1 MLRKIGKVLSI
12 FVLGVFCALVIPATL
27 TVSAIEVD
35 GSGSGAGGINTE
47 TCYVGYCWATSAHF
61 NNTPS
66 QGASAEGIRLSI
78 VDKNGNKVSGTKSH
92 DYFRSGI
99 YNLLKNTK
107 ETVYYN
113 KHKENYGNK
122 NSVVSYQSGA
132 LRTVKFVKSDL
143 FGASKM
149 DLPRVWPN
157 DGERATNTRV
167 LDYLTNMARNNS
179 ASFLKMLKNDLNYDY
194 YNQKNADDH
203 FLEFEPITAMVYNN
217 GERYYVGTV
226 TELMAFVWNMGKRTD
241 NGLGMLY
248 GLAVAGSRALYL
260 SSAGNTNGG
269 FNSKYISESDPVI
282 EYASQNPSGIN
293 YNLNILNR
301 LFSGNGDTPNPY
313 GHGILWFYEILPK
326 CDWNNPDHFQDTNGD
341 GTPDSGP
348 GGVNCCT
355 DASITGSHSKD
366 EIEFAYPICGTCDVR
381 KEEPSASTPACGT
394 DGNSKDHTF
403 TDTVSWDCVY
413 RDPNEHNSYRIGNVA
428 GNSYCTVYCTESTTL
443 QLPASYQGFV
453 PVRTSF
459 IWPNSSA
466 YSLKVSGTRQCKV
479 KFDYMNWLD
488 DYNSA
493 SSSTRTSLMNKLNEC
508 ASDTILNN
516 NRFSYQLEPTISIS
530 GYTGYMNGRDK
541 NESVQLV
548 EKNNNIEVSMYDVSY
563 SGSVSNAT
571 ISESG
576 LRNFALSLWNNKLFT
591 TSTSN
596 QYVLPND
603 LYSYTN
609 KQTGIISY
617 RKPAD
622 ADSDESTDGT
632 EKYTNR
638 GYGSWAVDDS
648 TIPSDANR
656 KIGNEITITYK
667 GISASNNES
676 HFDGYAKNY
685 TCQYNVERSNV
696 AVCDYQNPEQFLDLD
711 GDGEPDSGPN
721 GENCCNHFLVQFEG
735 DEEKI
740 AELLEK
746 YPICNVDNGNTK
758 CDYNNP
764 SQYVGAPY
772 GTSPGKGPN
781 GTNCCEDLR
790 DNYLSYGL
798 SYAQF
803 QELEQKYGCD
813 SGNGPD
819 PEGTCTPIPT
829 VNDKSCCSDPAYADY
844 PVCQYEGGIPV
855 LYREISLSHPFLSE
869 DGSTRD
875 PGDNWQSK
883 NNYLVSKYIT
893 NNRGVKEDLV
903 YQEEPMYVFELD
915 SATIQEIRAENKGH
929 KFDEFELTC
938 TNGGNCIS
946 TFFEKYLSGTAA
958 TCTSDKGHDI
968 SRCDKD

>member
-1 MLRKIGKVLSI
+1 MKTNCKLIIGTFIICVCMMP
-12 FVLGVFCALVIPATL
+12 FMVNAW
-27 TVSAIEVD
+27 D
-35 GSGSGAGGINTE
+35 GSGGGGNIDLSKCSSGWCFDFLYTSEKAFEVAG
-47 TCYVGYCWATSAHF
+47 
-61 NNTPS
+61 
-66 QGASAEGIRLSI
+66 AEGLRLTV
-78 VDKNGNKVSGTKSH
+78 VDKNGKKIDGTRSY
-92 DYFRSGI
+92 DYFRPATYNMVMNSNYTGGEVHFNKFKATRGNKKAVHSSGVDFTSGKYTYAGQWSGI
-99 YNLLKNTK
+99 PTIISAENRSFNT
-107 ETVYYN
+107 EVFN
-113 KHKENYGNK
+113 
-122 NSVVSYQSGA
+122 
-132 LRTVKFVKSDL
+132 
-143 FGASKM
+143 
-149 DLPRVWPN
+149 
-157 DGERATNTRV
+157 
-167 LDYLTNMARNNS
+167 
-179 ASFLKMLKNDLNYDY
+179 FLKKEANSNTEAFMNRLRNDLGYDFSNVNGTY
-194 YNQKNADDH
+194 IQ
-203 FLEFEPITAMVYNN
+203 FEPIMAIYRNN
-217 GERYYVGTV
+217 ASQTYVGTA
-226 TELMAFVWNMGKRTD
+226 TEIMTLLRNNVDPNLNRSNEYYGMAWGIMVDANI
-241 NGLGMLY
+241 
-248 GLAVAGSRALYL
+248 AVYL
-260 SSAGNTNGG
+260 S
-269 FNSKYISESDPVI
+269 NSGSMDKHDFTYP
-282 EYASQNPSGIN
+282 YASGNRIVKLRTGKLNP
-293 YNLNILNR
+293 LKEF
-301 LFSGNGDTPNPY
+301 FSSNGKNAY
-313 GHGILWFYEILPK
+313 GHGVLWMQELIP
-326 CDWNNPDHFQDTNGD
+326 CNWNNPEHFKDTDGD
-341 GTPDSGP
+341 GEPDSGP
-348 GGVNCCT
+348 GGTNCCV
-355 DASITGSHSKD
+355 DPSITANHSQE
-366 EIEFAYPICGTCDVR
+366 EIEFAYPVCGSCDVND
-381 KEEPSASTPACGT
+381 EPPTSTTPACGT
-394 DGNSKDHTF
+394 DGTGKVHSF
-403 TDTVSWDCVY
+403 TDTVSWECMYQDDSRNQMYKVS
-413 RDPNEHNSYRIGNVA
+413 NI
-428 GNSYCTVYCTESTTL
+428 NSYCTVYCKESTNL
-443 QLPASYQGFV
+443 ELPGSYQGFV
-453 PVRTSF
+453 PTGTSF
-459 IWPNSSA
+459 IWPNSST
-466 YSLKVSGTRQCKV
+466 YSLTVSGTRQCKV

-488 DYNSA
+488 DYNNA
-493 SSSTRTSLMNKLNEC
+493 SSSTKNSLMNQLNAC
-508 ASDTILNN
+508 SNDNALNKGTFAYN
-516 NRFSYQLEPTISIS
+516 LEPTISIS
-530 GYTGYMNGRDK
+530 GYKGYMNGRDESERLELISK
-541 NESVQLV
+541 NDAT
-548 EKNNNIEVSMYDVSY
+548 NITMYDVSY
-563 SGSVSNAT
+563 SGSVSNVST
-571 ISESG
+571 SESG
-576 LRNFALSLWNNKLFT
+576 LRQFAKTLWENKTFT